1 MDMEKI
7 LEQAQTGDS
16 KAMGILGE
24 NYFHGNM
31 GLDTDYE
38 LAYKWSK
45 KASDLGN
52 VRSKTVL
59 GIMYLEGKYV
69 DKDLKLAYELFMEA
83 SDKGDMK
90 APRFVAMM
98 YRNGQQ
104 KADDPD
110 AAAFEW
116 FKKGA
121 DRGDITSRFYLGE
134 MYENGLGTEKNMEE
148 AVKWYRLS
156 AERGDKIAQPGMDA
170 LKRLGIE

>member
-1 MDMEKI
+1 MDIEEIKS
-7 LEQAQTGDS
+7 EAQNGDVI
-16 KAMGILGE
+16 AMGILGE

-31 GLDTDYE
+31 GLETDYE

-45 KASDLGN
+45 KASDLNN
-52 VRSKTVL
+52 VRAKTVL

-69 DKDLKLAYELFMEA
+69 EKDLQRADALFREA

-90 APRFVAMM
+90 APRFVGLM
-98 YRNGQQ
+98 YRNRQQ
-104 KADDPD
+104 DADDPD
-110 AAAFEW
+110 KAAFDW
-116 FKKGA
+116 FSKGA

-148 AVKWYRLS
+148 AVKWYKLS
-156 AERGDKIAQPGMDA
+156 AERGDKIAQPAIDA